1 MTSKQSLTS
10 AEMGKLWAM
19 YVGNTMS
26 KCILSYYLK
35 CVENQ
40 DIKNIVNNALN
51 LSESFI
57 QIIKDIFLHENFPI
71 PIGFTEED
79 VNLDAPRL
87 FFDEF
92 YLHYLKYAGKA
103 GMGLY
108 SIAIPLVTRNDVRE
122 FFTDSLQSTVK
133 LINEVNITLM
143 DKGFL
148 MSPPTI
154 PIPLKADFVKKQKYL
169 NGFIGNIRPL
179 HGLEI
184 AHLYDNLENDVTSK
198 ALIIGFAQV
207 SKDKEIKQFFTR
219 GKEVNQKHIELCAQ
233 KLKKEDLPSPSLIDH
248 LVSNSTDAPFSDKLM
263 LFHKIDMFSMKIRAY
278 AEGVSLNGRR
288 DIAAMY
294 AHLMMEVGLYV
305 EDGANIMIDRG
316 WMERPPEAADRDN
329 LASK

>member
-154 PIPLKADFVKKQKYL
+154 PIPLKADFVKNK
-169 NGFIGNIRPL
+169 N
-179 HGLEI
+179 
-184 AHLYDNLENDVTSK
+184 T
-198 ALIIGFAQV
+198 
-207 SKDKEIKQFFTR
+207 
-219 GKEVNQKHIELCAQ
+219 
-233 KLKKEDLPSPSLIDH
+233 
-248 LVSNSTDAPFSDKLM
+248 
-263 LFHKIDMFSMKIRAY
+263 
-278 AEGVSLNGRR
+278 
-288 DIAAMY
+288 
-294 AHLMMEVGLYV
+294 
-305 EDGANIMIDRG
+305 
-316 WMERPPEAADRDN
+316 
-329 LASK
+329 